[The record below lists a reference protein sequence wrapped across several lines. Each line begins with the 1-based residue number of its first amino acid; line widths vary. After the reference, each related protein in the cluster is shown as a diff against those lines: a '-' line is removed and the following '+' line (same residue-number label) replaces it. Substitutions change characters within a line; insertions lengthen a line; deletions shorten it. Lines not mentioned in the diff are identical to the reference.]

1 MLMITVIGG
10 LSCRSLEKSTAIEF
24 LSAAGINVGVGF
36 IFRTIARQL
45 VKIMPGFGSA
55 ISATIA
61 YAGTYSI
68 GKAAEAYFFEGAI
81 VNPAK
86 FEKEG
91 KMLKEKLLD
100 AVNAQTAPQEKIRS
114 YIITRMTAIK
124 DLANYYSALREE
136 YLKHFSFIEKA
147 RQSYDAFEITMVSTI
162 LSEGQKNGL
171 FDIQDITLTA
181 ETIVAAMKGLE
192 YQWSMEGS
200 KEEIAEKV
208 DALLKILFKGIEK
221 RG

>member
-1 MLMITVIGG
+1 MVDKAEKKLNILNVAQG
-10 LSCRSLEKSTAIEF
+10 LFARFGLTKT
-24 LSAAGINVGVGF
+24 
-36 IFRTIARQL
+36 TIDD
-45 VKIMPGFGSA
+45 
-55 ISATIA
+55 IA
-61 YAGTYSI
+61 KKAHM
-68 GKAAEAYFFEGAI
+68 GKASIYYYFANKEAIFQE
-81 VNPAK
+81 VV
-86 FEKEG
+86 EKEG

-100 AVNAQTAPQEKIRS
+100 AVNAQTTPQEKIRS

-221 RG
+221 RD

>member
-1 MLMITVIGG
+1 MVDKTEKKLNILNVAQGLFARFG
-10 LSCRSLEKSTAIEF
+10 LSKT
-24 LSAAGINVGVGF
+24 
-36 IFRTIARQL
+36 TIDD
-45 VKIMPGFGSA
+45 
-55 ISATIA
+55 IA
-61 YAGTYSI
+61 KKAHM
-68 GKAAEAYFFEGAI
+68 GKASIYYYFANKEAIFKE
-81 VNPAK
+81 VV
-86 FEKEG
+86 EKEG
-91 KMLKEKLLD
+91 KILKEKLLD
-100 AVNAQTAPQEKIRS
+100 AVNAQPTPQKKIRS

-124 DLANYYSALREE
+124 DLSNYYSALREE

-221 RG
+221 RD

>member
-1 MLMITVIGG
+1 MVNKTEKKLNILNVAQGLFARFG
-10 LSCRSLEKSTAIEF
+10 LSKT
-24 LSAAGINVGVGF
+24 
-36 IFRTIARQL
+36 TIDD
-45 VKIMPGFGSA
+45 
-55 ISATIA
+55 IA
-61 YAGTYSI
+61 KKAHM
-68 GKAAEAYFFEGAI
+68 GKASIYYYFANKEAIFKE
-81 VNPAK
+81 VV
-86 FEKEG
+86 EKEG
-91 KMLKEKLLD
+91 KILKEKLLD
-100 AVNAQTAPQEKIRS
+100 AVNTQTTPQKKIHS

-124 DLANYYSALREE
+124 DLSNYYSALREE

-181 ETIVAAMKGLE
+181 ETIVAALKGLE

-221 RG
+221 RE

>member
-1 MLMITVIGG
+1 MVDKAEKKLNILNVAQG
-10 LSCRSLEKSTAIEF
+10 LFARFGLTKT
-24 LSAAGINVGVGF
+24 
-36 IFRTIARQL
+36 TIDD
-45 VKIMPGFGSA
+45 
-55 ISATIA
+55 IA
-61 YAGTYSI
+61 KKAHM
-68 GKAAEAYFFEGAI
+68 GKASIYYYFANKEAIFKE
-81 VNPAK
+81 VV
-86 FEKEG
+86 EKEG

-221 RG
+221 RE

>member
-1 MLMITVIGG
+1 MVDKTEKKLNILNVAQGLFARFG
-10 LSCRSLEKSTAIEF
+10 LSKT
-24 LSAAGINVGVGF
+24 
-36 IFRTIARQL
+36 TIDD
-45 VKIMPGFGSA
+45 
-55 ISATIA
+55 IA
-61 YAGTYSI
+61 KKAHM
-68 GKAAEAYFFEGAI
+68 GKASIYYYFANKEAIFKE
-81 VNPAK
+81 VV
-86 FEKEG
+86 EKEG
-91 KMLKEKLLD
+91 RTLKEKLLD
-100 AVNAQTAPQEKIRS
+100 AVNAQPTPQKKIRS

-124 DLANYYSALREE
+124 DLSNYYSALREE

-221 RG
+221 RE

>member
-1 MLMITVIGG
+1 MVDKAEKKLNILNVAQG
-10 LSCRSLEKSTAIEF
+10 LFARFGLTKT
-24 LSAAGINVGVGF
+24 
-36 IFRTIARQL
+36 TIDD
-45 VKIMPGFGSA
+45 
-55 ISATIA
+55 IA
-61 YAGTYSI
+61 KKAHM
-68 GKAAEAYFFEGAI
+68 GKASIYYYFANKEAIFQE
-81 VNPAK
+81 VV
-86 FEKEG
+86 EKEG

-100 AVNAQTAPQEKIRS
+100 AVNAQTTPQEKIRS

-181 ETIVAAMKGLE
+181 ETIVAATKGLE

-221 RG
+221 RD

>member
-1 MLMITVIGG
+1 MVEKTEKKLNILNVAQGLFARFG
-10 LSCRSLEKSTAIEF
+10 LSKT
-24 LSAAGINVGVGF
+24 
-36 IFRTIARQL
+36 TIDD
-45 VKIMPGFGSA
+45 
-55 ISATIA
+55 IA
-61 YAGTYSI
+61 KKAHM
-68 GKAAEAYFFEGAI
+68 GKASIYYYFANKEAIFKE
-81 VNPAK
+81 VV
-86 FEKEG
+86 EKEG
-91 KMLKEKLLD
+91 KILKEKLLD
-100 AVNAQTAPQEKIRS
+100 AVNTQTTPQKKIHS

-221 RG
+221 RE

>member
-1 MLMITVIGG
+1 MVDKTEKKLNILNVAQGLFARFG
-10 LSCRSLEKSTAIEF
+10 LSKT
-24 LSAAGINVGVGF
+24 
-36 IFRTIARQL
+36 TIDD
-45 VKIMPGFGSA
+45 
-55 ISATIA
+55 IA
-61 YAGTYSI
+61 KKAHM
-68 GKAAEAYFFEGAI
+68 GKASIYYYFANKEAIFKE
-81 VNPAK
+81 VV
-86 FEKEG
+86 EKEG
-91 KMLKEKLLD
+91 KILKEKLLD
-100 AVNAQTAPQEKIRS
+100 AVNTQTTPQKKIHS

-124 DLANYYSALREE
+124 DLSNYYSALREE

-162 LSEGQKNGL
+162 LSEGQKNGM

-221 RG
+221 RE

>member
-1 MLMITVIGG
+1 MVDKTEKKLNILNVAQG
-10 LSCRSLEKSTAIEF
+10 LFARFGLTKT
-24 LSAAGINVGVGF
+24 
-36 IFRTIARQL
+36 TIDD
-45 VKIMPGFGSA
+45 
-55 ISATIA
+55 IA
-61 YAGTYSI
+61 KKAHM
-68 GKAAEAYFFEGAI
+68 GKASIYYYFANKEAIFKE
-81 VNPAK
+81 VV
-86 FEKEG
+86 EKEG
-91 KMLKEKLLD
+91 KILKEKLLD
-100 AVNAQTAPQEKIRS
+100 AVNTQTTPQKKIHS

-221 RG
+221 RE

>member
-1 MLMITVIGG
+1 MVDKTEKKLNILNVAQG
-10 LSCRSLEKSTAIEF
+10 LFARFGLTKT
-24 LSAAGINVGVGF
+24 
-36 IFRTIARQL
+36 TIDD
-45 VKIMPGFGSA
+45 
-55 ISATIA
+55 IA
-61 YAGTYSI
+61 KKAHM
-68 GKAAEAYFFEGAI
+68 GKASIYYYFANKEAIFKE
-81 VNPAK
+81 VV
-86 FEKEG
+86 EKEG
-91 KMLKEKLLD
+91 KILKEKLLD
-100 AVNAQTAPQEKIRS
+100 AVNTQTTPQKKIHS

-124 DLANYYSALREE
+124 DLSNYYSALREE

-221 RG
+221 RE

>member
-1 MLMITVIGG
+1 MVDKAEKKLNILNVAQG
-10 LSCRSLEKSTAIEF
+10 LFARFGLTKT
-24 LSAAGINVGVGF
+24 
-36 IFRTIARQL
+36 TIDD
-45 VKIMPGFGSA
+45 
-55 ISATIA
+55 IA
-61 YAGTYSI
+61 KKAHM
-68 GKAAEAYFFEGAI
+68 GKASIYYYFANKEAIFKE
-81 VNPAK
+81 VV
-86 FEKEG
+86 EKEG

-181 ETIVAAMKGLE
+181 ETMVAAMKGLE

>member
-1 MLMITVIGG
+1 VDKVEKKSKILSVAQG
-10 LSCRSLEKSTAIEF
+10 LFARFGLTKTTIED
-24 LSAAGINVGVGF
+24 
-36 IFRTIARQL
+36 IAR
-45 VKIMPGFGSA
+45 KAHMGKSSIYYYFANKEA
-55 ISATIA
+55 IF
-61 YAGTYSI
+61 
-68 GKAAEAYFFEGAI
+68 KE
-81 VNPAK
+81 VV
-86 FEKEG
+86 EKEG
-91 KMLKEKLLD
+91 KILKEKLIE
-100 AVNAQTAPQEKIRS
+100 AVSAQATPQDKIRS

-147 RQSYDAFEITMVSTI
+147 RHSYDAFEITMISAI
-162 LSEGQKNGL
+162 LSEGQTKGL
-171 FDIQDITLTA
+171 FDIQDITLAA

-221 RG
+221 RA

>member
-1 MLMITVIGG
+1 MVDKTEKKLNILNVAQGLFARFG
-10 LSCRSLEKSTAIEF
+10 LSKT
-24 LSAAGINVGVGF
+24 
-36 IFRTIARQL
+36 TIDD
-45 VKIMPGFGSA
+45 
-55 ISATIA
+55 IA
-61 YAGTYSI
+61 KKAHM
-68 GKAAEAYFFEGAI
+68 GKASIYYYFANKEAIFKE
-81 VNPAK
+81 VV
-86 FEKEG
+86 EKEG
-91 KMLKEKLLD
+91 RTLKEKLLD
-100 AVNAQTAPQEKIRS
+100 AVNAQPTPQKKIHS

-124 DLANYYSALREE
+124 DLSNYYSALREE

-221 RG
+221 RE

>member
-1 MLMITVIGG
+1 MVDKTEKKLNILNVAQGLFARFG
-10 LSCRSLEKSTAIEF
+10 LSKT
-24 LSAAGINVGVGF
+24 
-36 IFRTIARQL
+36 TIDD
-45 VKIMPGFGSA
+45 
-55 ISATIA
+55 IA
-61 YAGTYSI
+61 KKAHM
-68 GKAAEAYFFEGAI
+68 GKASIYYYFANKEAIFKE
-81 VNPAK
+81 VV
-86 FEKEG
+86 EKEG
-91 KMLKEKLLD
+91 KILKEKLLD
-100 AVNAQTAPQEKIRS
+100 AVNTQTTPQKKIHS

-124 DLANYYSALREE
+124 DLSNYYSALREE

-162 LSEGQKNGL
+162 LSEGQKKGL

-221 RG
+221 RE

>member
-1 MLMITVIGG
+1 MVDKTEKKLNILNVAQGLFARFG
-10 LSCRSLEKSTAIEF
+10 LSKT
-24 LSAAGINVGVGF
+24 
-36 IFRTIARQL
+36 TIDD
-45 VKIMPGFGSA
+45 
-55 ISATIA
+55 IA
-61 YAGTYSI
+61 KKAHM
-68 GKAAEAYFFEGAI
+68 GKASIYYYFANKEAIFKE
-81 VNPAK
+81 VV
-86 FEKEG
+86 EKEG
-91 KMLKEKLLD
+91 KILKEKLLD
-100 AVNAQTAPQEKIRS
+100 AVNTQTTPQKKIHS

-124 DLANYYSALREE
+124 DLSNYYSALREE

-221 RG
+221 RE